1 MPPSKTSKIAFS
13 DWTPEILAAKRQE
26 LGLNKTKMAEALGVT
41 YRQYLYYETGHT
53 KLSKAL
59 EYHVNNML
67 GLGSGSSKPQG
78 TLTDFQKERI
88 NMLLDAIAKYPTS
101 NLDEKGQKILQQ
113 AVNEISLLMQC
124 LSKS

>member
-59 EYHVNNML
+59 EYHVNDML

-78 TLTDFQKERI
+78 TLSDFDKDRI
-88 NMLLDAIAKYPTS
+88 TRLLNAIENHPLDD
-101 NLDEKGQKILQQ
+101 LDERTQKILRQIPQ
-113 AVNEISLLMQC
+113 EMVLL
-124 LSKS
+124 LSKA